1 MSTRSI
7 RLGACKLPKMT
18 ITTKLSIFRKYV
30 KLMLQIVWS
39 SNVFNGINTKPGGI
53 GVSLRYKWVESSF
66 LEYINCRNRF
76 SAFLFIWIES
86 SFKRHHSWEKKKFEI
101 KGVWNV
107 LLWYDIISF
116 KRFFTNHLEISNNF
130 RKLL

>member
-66 LEYINCRNRF
+66 LE
-76 SAFLFIWIES
+76 
-86 SFKRHHSWEKKKFEI
+86 
-101 KGVWNV
+101 
-107 LLWYDIISF
+107 
-116 KRFFTNHLEISNNF
+116 
-130 RKLL
+130 

>member
-7 RLGACKLPKMT
+7 RLRACKLPKMT

-39 SNVFNGINTKPGGI
+39 SNVFNGINTKSGGI
-53 GVSLRYKWVESSF
+53 AVSLRYKWVESSF

-86 SFKRHHSWEKKKFEI
+86 SFMRHHSWGKKKFEI

-116 KRFFTNHLEISNNF
+116 KRFFRNHLEISNNF